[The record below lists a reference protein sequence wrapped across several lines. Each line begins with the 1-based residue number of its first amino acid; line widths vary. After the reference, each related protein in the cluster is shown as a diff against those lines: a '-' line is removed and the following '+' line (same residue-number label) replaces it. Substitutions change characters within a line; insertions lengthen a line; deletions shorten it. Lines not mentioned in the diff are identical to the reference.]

1 MWDRIRERF
10 GSAGLIVGVIA
21 LVLAVAG
28 GAYAAGGGLSS
39 KQKKEVEKISK
50 KFAGKPGANGSNGAN
65 GKDGANGSN
74 GANGKDGA
82 PGAPGK
88 SITARAALPTECEE
102 RGGAI
107 VEDGAAPPSKIEV
120 CAGKEGTEGSPWTA
134 GGTLPAPPA
143 GPGGEGATE
152 TGSWVFTA
160 SEGDGAEAFAA
171 LTFPIQLSGVLGE
184 DKVHWEGEANF
195 EDFDGAGPETV
206 GCSGSVAAPEAPSG
220 NLCVFGAGNVSNAT
234 FVRIERLGHNVLPG
248 GNRAGA
254 LLNFEPGATG
264 DAFGSGSFAVT
275 GF

>member
-1 MWDRIRERF
+1 VSRLRHPIRAIREPF
-10 GSAGLIVGVIA
+10 GTAG
-21 LVLAVAG
+21 LVLAVVALVAALG
-28 GAYAAGGGLSS
+28 GSAIAASGALTS
-39 KQKKEVEKISK
+39 KQKKEVEKIAK
-50 KFAGKPGANGSNGAN
+50 KYA
-65 GKDGANGSN
+65 
-74 GANGKDGA
+74 GA
-82 PGAPGK
+82 PGAPG
-88 SITARAALPTECEE
+88 AAGPAGSPGA
-102 RGGAI
+102 GGAKG
-107 VEDGAAPPSKIEV
+107 DTGAAGNAGTPGAP
-120 CAGKEGTEGSPWTA
+120 GKEGKEGKAGGEGPEGPEGSPWTA